1 MSKKINI
8 LTNGLLKENPSFV
21 QMLGMCPTLAV
32 TVSAINGFGM
42 GMATTAVLIMSNVAI
57 SALRKVIP
65 AKIRIPAFIVVI
77 ATAVTI
83 VGMLMETYVS
93 SLYEVLGLF
102 IPLIVVNCIIL
113 ARAEAFAFENGVLA
127 SAMDGIGMGLGF
139 TLSLTILGIVR
150 EFFGE
155 FKFFGHMLFG
165 KSAEPCLIF
174 IQPPGA
180 FLTLALLLAM
190 YNQFNISKAK
200 KKKAIEDAERKA
212 RKEAELAAAQKAEEE
227 RERKR
232 LEREKKK
239 AEAAA
244 QKAAEEAAKKAE
256 DEANGSS
263 ETVKDE
269 KTESVSNKEEPAK
282 EMTPEEQEAERK
294 RLKREA
300 IKAKQA
306 EKKAEEEAKKSEN
319 EKSEDSVKA
328 SDEMPAQ
335 DSVEKP

>member
-1 MSKKINI
+1 MSNNI
-8 LTNGLLKENPSFV
+8 KVLANGLVKENPTFV

-32 TVSAINGFGM
+32 TVSALNGFGM

-93 SLYEVLGLF
+93 TLYDILGLF

-113 ARAEAFAFENGVLA
+113 ARAEAFAFENGIFK
-127 SAMDGIGMGLGF
+127 SALDGMGMGLGF
-139 TLSLTILGIVR
+139 TMSLTILGIVR

-155 FKFFGHMLFG
+155 FKFFGNLLFEN
-165 KSAEPCLIF
+165 AEPMLIF

-180 FLTLALLLAM
+180 FLTLSLLLAL
-190 YNQFNISKAK
+190 YTQFNLSKAK

-212 RKEAELAAAQKAEEE
+212 KKDAEEAAAKAAEEE

-232 LEREKKK
+232 LERE
-239 AEAAA
+239 
-244 QKAAEEAAKKAE
+244 Q
-256 DEANGSS
+256 
-263 ETVKDE
+263 
-269 KTESVSNKEEPAK
+269 
-282 EMTPEEQEAERK
+282 Q
-294 RLKREA
+294 
-300 IKAKQA
+300 
-306 EKKAEEEAKKSEN
+306 KKAEEEAKLKETAAA
-319 EKSEDSVKA
+319 E
-328 SDEMPAQ
+328 AQ
-335 DSVEKP
+335 EPKEL